1 MDIDINDL
9 RSAVTV
15 VSFVTFLGI
24 VWWAYGL
31 KSSKKRF
38 EEAAKLRDAE
48 REARATLEQE
58 LAEWRKQHN
67 EKIVEVHE

>member
-15 VSFVTFLGI
+15 VSFLTFLCI

-31 KSSKKRF
+31 KSSKRRF
-38 EEAAKLRDAE
+38 EEAANLPFSDVEADRAE
-48 REARATLEQE
+48 LGLSSGEGQ
-58 LAEWRKQHN
+58 RKTS
-67 EKIVEVHE
+67 

>member
-1 MDIDINDL
+1 MSIDINDL

-38 EEAAKLRDAE
+38 EEAANLPFSDIDAE
-48 REARATLEQE
+48 R
-58 LAEWRKQHN
+58 AERGLLSDGGQRK
-67 EKIVEVHE
+67 

>member
-9 RSAVTV
+9 RSVVTV
-15 VSFVTFLGI
+15 VSLLTFLGI

-38 EEAAKLRDAE
+38 EEAANLPFADEEAE
-48 REARATLEQE
+48 RTEKG
-58 LAEWRKQHN
+58 LALREEKRKTT
-67 EKIVEVHE
+67 

>member
-1 MDIDINDL
+1 MGIDINDL

-15 VSFVTFLGI
+15 VSFITILGI

-38 EEAAKLRDAE
+38 EEAANLPFSDIEAE
-48 REARATLEQE
+48 MVERGLSSNGGQ
-58 LAEWRKQHN
+58 RK
-67 EKIVEVHE
+67 KS